1 MEKLNSI
8 SAIKKFFESSGG
20 RKVEMSEFRAL
31 SMQERHELA
40 KMCCAALGAELD
52 APSEAAAT

>member
-8 SAIKKFFESSGG
+8 SAIKKFFEADGG

-31 SMQERHELA
+31 SIPERTELA
-40 KMCCAALGAELD
+40 KLCCAALGVELD
-52 APSEAAAT
+52 APSVAAGS

>member
-8 SAIKKFFESSGG
+8 SAIKKFFEADGG

-40 KMCCAALGAELD
+40 SMCCKALGCELD
-52 APSEAAAT
+52 TPSEAAK